1 MIKVIDGNPF
11 GLRNPEGNGNRKG
24 QNETVATVTT
34 HFYDDT
40 LQAG

>member
-1 MIKVIDGNPF
+1 MIKVIDRHPF
-11 GLRNPEGNGNRKG
+11 GWRNPEGNGNQKG

-34 HFYDDT
+34 HFYDDI